1 MLNNDKMSHKSWQPV
16 STLSKKL
23 ELRSVTKPS
32 HLVIPQSSVGYVKDG
47 ASGQA
52 IVHGATD
59 ANVQPRITEETSG
72 SNPSSTAKSPEITDG
87 RNETVGTPAALP
99 KSGSNVENEK

>member
-1 MLNNDKMSHKSWQPV
+1 M
-16 STLSKKL
+16 
-23 ELRSVTKPS
+23 
-32 HLVIPQSSVGYVKDG
+32 
-47 ASGQA
+47 
-52 IVHGATD
+52 HGATD